1 MATLQEMFDRL
12 SGISLVRE
20 RLADVKV
27 QVEEHRKLLLDH
39 ERRLLAIEARSHSPE
54 PRALPK
60 RR

>member
-1 MATLQEMFDRL
+1 MAMLQEMFDRL

-39 ERRLLAIEARSHSPE
+39 ERRLLAIEAGTRGLV

-60 RR
+60 K

>member
-1 MATLQEMFDRL
+1 MATLQETFDRL

-39 ERRLLAIEARSHSPE
+39 ERRLLAIEVGSRGLV

-60 RR
+60 K